1 MSEQELLAVF
11 DHYGWNEPGYG
22 ERPFKCPAHDDRRP
36 SASVNRTEGVWYCH
50 GCGAGGSAAHI
61 VMAVEDISYVE
72 ACQLIQTMTGGL
84 PGDHRH
90 TPGRSPKRKKKTGR
104 WVPPSLRS
112 RIEA

>member
-1 MSEQELLAVF
+1 MMSEQELLAVF
-11 DHYGWNEPGYG
+11 EHYGWSEPGYG

-61 VMAVEDISYVE
+61 VMAVEGITYVE
-72 ACQLIQTMTGGL
+72 ACQLIQAMTGG
-84 PGDHRH
+84 
-90 TPGRSPKRKKKTGR
+90 TPAPPKRRKKKTGR